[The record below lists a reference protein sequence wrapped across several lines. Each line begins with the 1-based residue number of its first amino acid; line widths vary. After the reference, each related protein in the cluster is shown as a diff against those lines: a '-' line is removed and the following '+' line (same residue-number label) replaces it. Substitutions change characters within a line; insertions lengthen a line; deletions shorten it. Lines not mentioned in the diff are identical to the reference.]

1 VAWSSNHNW
10 KDLDIVESSNC
21 ERPSLTIRLGL
32 ETPLTRTRDFLQSL
46 EVFFLSD
53 LSLLPQFVP
62 GLASIAICE
71 FEAQSSTL
79 ARPVVYHP
87 RYSAELPST
96 HRFPMAKFKLLHQLL
111 LDQGLIERKQI
122 HVPLSIARRDLEE
135 IHPRRY
141 HETFSR
147 DQLTRPEQR
156 RIGLPATSALVQR
169 TWLAVGGTLL
179 TARLAL
185 RYGLANHLA
194 GGTHHAHPDFG
205 SGFCI
210 FNDCAV
216 AAKVLLRRREV
227 EKVLIVDLD
236 VHQGDGSAACFQA
249 DERVTT
255 FSVHAASNF
264 PLRKVKSD
272 IDIPLPD
279 GTEDGDYLAAIGDQL
294 PNVLDELKPQL
305 VLFNAGVDP
314 HRDDRLGRLHL
325 SDDGLLMRDRLVLD
339 ACLRRKI
346 PVATV
351 IGGGYDS
358 LRPLVRR
365 HAIVFR
371 AAAEQARLFNLA

>member
-1 VAWSSNHNW
+1 
-10 KDLDIVESSNC
+10 
-21 ERPSLTIRLGL
+21 
-32 ETPLTRTRDFLQSL
+32 
-46 EVFFLSD
+46 
-53 LSLLPQFVP
+53 
-62 GLASIAICE
+62 
-71 FEAQSSTL
+71 
-79 ARPVVYHP
+79 
-87 RYSAELPST
+87 
-96 HRFPMAKFKLLHQLL
+96 MAKFKLLHQLL
-111 LDQGLIERKQI
+111 LDQGLIEKKLI
-122 HVPLSIARRDLEE
+122 HEPLSIARRDLEE

-185 RYGLANHLA
+185 RHGLANHLA

-216 AAKVLLRRREV
+216 TARVLLQRGEV
-227 EKVLIVDLD
+227 DRVLIVDLD

-264 PLRKVKSD
+264 PLRKVNSD
-272 IDIPLPD
+272 FDIPLPD
-279 GTEDGDYLAAIGDQL
+279 GTEDDDYLAAIGDQL
-294 PNVLDELKPQL
+294 PNVLDALNPQL

-314 HRDDRLGRLHL
+314 HRDDRLGRLNL

-339 ACLRRKI
+339 ACLRRTI

-358 LRPLVRR
+358 LKPLVRR